1 MGYLRVSIG
10 RAGRIGT
17 LALTLGALVACGTN
31 DKILTGQRYAIGAT
45 DPVATQENRVSSIR
59 LPRAVSNAEWT
70 DINGSPQHKF
80 GHATLSNTPTLRW
93 STDIGKGVS
102 RNTRITSGP
111 VAGGGLLYTLDGSST
126 ITALSSDGAVVWST
140 DVTPAGEKP
149 ADGSGGGLSYANGV
163 IYAGTGFGELLA
175 INAASGQVIWR
186 RAFEAA
192 IRSTPT
198 SDGRTVFVV
207 TRADV
212 AYAVNAKDGSL
223 DWMQRGAVSSTGGLE
238 GGASPAVS
246 GRQVVVPFSSGEVLM
261 VRSNSGELRWKAGLG
276 GARAATSLAFN
287 GDISGDPV
295 IDGNSVYVSNLAGE
309 TAKFN
314 LTSGARSWTLGVG
327 ASDAVW
333 PVGGSVFLVS
343 DQAQLMR
350 VNASNGSIIWSQ
362 QLPQFRKP
370 EKRKDMIRQ
379 YGPVLAGGLLWVA
392 GRDGQLR
399 GFEPEGGQLV
409 SSVKI
414 PGGAAAAPIVVAG
427 VMYILSQDGELHAFQ

>member
-17 LALTLGALVACGTN
+17 LVLALGALAACGTS
-31 DKILTGQRYAIGAT
+31 DKTLTGQRYAIGSG
-45 DPVATQENRVSSIR
+45 DPVAAQVNRTASIR
-59 LPRAVSNAEWT
+59 LPRAISNAEWT
-70 DINGSPQHKF
+70 DINGSAQHSF
-80 GHATLSNTPTLRW
+80 GHPMLSNTPTLRW

-126 ITALSSDGAVVWST
+126 ITALSADGAVAWSV
-140 DVTPAGEKP
+140 DVTPSGEKSV
-149 ADGSGGGLSYANGV
+149 DGSGGGLSYANGV

-175 INAASGQVIWR
+175 IDAASGHVLWR
-186 RAFEAA
+186 RTFEAA

-261 VRSNSGELRWKAGLG
+261 VRSNSGELRWKSELAN
-276 GARAATSLAFN
+276 ARAATSLAFN

-350 VNASNGSIIWSQ
+350 VNASNGSTIWSQ

-379 YGPVLAGGLLWVA
+379 YGPVLAGGLMWVA

-414 PGGAAAAPIVVAG
+414 PGGAAAAPIVVGG